1 MAKKLLCMVAL
12 LLAVVFLLAS
22 CDNSD
27 NSPSTPEN
35 PTHTHAYG
43 EWEIQKAATCT
54 AEGSKDRYCSCGEK
68 QTASISAT
76 GHSYGGW
83 TTVKEASTTETG
95 LKERTCS
102 CGEKET
108 QVIEKITVLKTVSS
122 NEWKSAFNNFGRG
135 DFSEIVIDIDERVTE
150 VLDNEVYGFDITVT
164 ADFQTGKFYMSG
176 IYFWNDEI
184 DEIDDDSESFEE
196 GGTSFG
202 EFVCTDWMREFWYE
216 IEDLSDVG
224 YSRFTYDSASASY
237 HQRME
242 IDDVLCDVN
251 IHFENGRVT
260 KISIANATSG
270 DVSLNSTYTYTYN

>member
-1 MAKKLLCMVAL
+1 MAKKLLCIVAL
-12 LLAVVFLLAS
+12 LFAVVFLLAS
-22 CDNSD
+22 CDD
-27 NSPSTPEN
+27 GDDAPSTPEN
-35 PTHTHAYG
+35 PTHIHSYG

-54 AEGSKDRYCSCGEK
+54 TEGSKDRYCSCGEK

-76 GHSYGGW
+76 GHSFGGW
-83 TTVKEASTTETG
+83 TTVKEATTTETG

-108 QVIEKITVLKTVSS
+108 QVIEKITVSQTISS

-150 VLDNEVYGFDITVT
+150 VLDDEIYGYDIKMT
-164 ADFQTGKFYMSG
+164 ADFQTGIIYMNG

-184 DEIDDDSESFEE
+184 TEIDNSEPFED
-196 GGTSFG
+196 GGISFG
-202 EFVCTDWMREFWYE
+202 EFVYADWMREFWSE

-237 HQRME
+237 HHRME
-242 IDDVLCDVN
+242 MDDVLCDIN
-251 IHFENGRVT
+251 IYFDNGRIT
-260 KISIANATSG
+260 KISIVNATSG
-270 DVSLNSTYTYTYN
+270 DITLNSTCTYTYN